1 METASI
7 TIKLKGAKALQV
19 LNGKGLVSV
28 AKLKGAGAALAPAGL
43 AKAAA
48 VPAAEVEGVALLG
61 NTTNLVGAT
70 EIEGTQVASATGN
83 TGAQAVSAKVSAAK
97 SSLAKPAAL
106 TGKMVAAQA
115 PSAQALGAGA
125 SSAAAAKLPALSAA
139 TASKS
144 ALAAGKAAT
153 GTIWS
158 GTGLSLGLGLGLG
171 AVGPAL
177 LLGALGLTATG
188 IYLYRRNRHDPEA
201 GPDPDSVLADVV
213 GV

>member
-19 LNGKGLVSV
+19 LNGKGLLSV

-61 NTTNLVGAT
+61 NTTNVVGAT
-70 EIEGTQVASATGN
+70 EIEGTHIATATGN

-125 SSAAAAKLPALSAA
+125 SSAAVKLPALSAA

-144 ALAAGKAAT
+144 ALTAGKAAT

-213 GV
+213 SV